1 MTLPSLSPLFDDNSY
16 DAAVA
21 AVQRITINA
30 VRIQTRPRLYWMLV
44 ILGAHSA
51 IVDQKWTEQGREI
64 KLIAI
69 KMFKILIKNIQKNMI
84 YVPIDP

>member
-1 MTLPSLSPLFDDNSY
+1 
-16 DAAVA
+16 
-21 AVQRITINA
+21 
-30 VRIQTRPRLYWMLV
+30 MLV

-84 YVPIDP
+84 YVPIDPELLPIACQGVYNM

>member
-1 MTLPSLSPLFDDNSY
+1 
-16 DAAVA
+16 
-21 AVQRITINA
+21 
-30 VRIQTRPRLYWMLV
+30 MLV

-69 KMFKILIKNIQKNMI
+69 KMFKILKNIQKNMI

>member
-1 MTLPSLSPLFDDNSY
+1 
-16 DAAVA
+16 
-21 AVQRITINA
+21 
-30 VRIQTRPRLYWMLV
+30 MLV

-51 IVDQKWTEQGREI
+51 IVDQNWTEQGREI
-64 KLIAI
+64 TLIAT